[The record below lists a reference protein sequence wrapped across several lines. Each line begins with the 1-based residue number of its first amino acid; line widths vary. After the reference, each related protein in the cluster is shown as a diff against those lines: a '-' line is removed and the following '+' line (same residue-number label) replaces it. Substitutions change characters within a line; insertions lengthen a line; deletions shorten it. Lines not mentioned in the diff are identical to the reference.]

1 MMAAY
6 EGHFDIVE
14 YLINVCRADTNLRD
28 CNGKRAFDK
37 AREPRIQYLLSSAA
51 IERRLAST
59 FSRSDGAQSF
69 VTEEAAAR
77 ARRSSTPKST
87 TPRMKVIKALKS
99 RKRSHNDTTG
109 HLSGEKMAAKDALM
123 VAVQKHLN
131 SLAAQIGL

>member
-69 VTEEAAAR
+69 VTEEAAAK
-77 ARRSSTPKST
+77 ARRSSTP
-87 TPRMKVIKALKS
+87 RLKVIKALKS